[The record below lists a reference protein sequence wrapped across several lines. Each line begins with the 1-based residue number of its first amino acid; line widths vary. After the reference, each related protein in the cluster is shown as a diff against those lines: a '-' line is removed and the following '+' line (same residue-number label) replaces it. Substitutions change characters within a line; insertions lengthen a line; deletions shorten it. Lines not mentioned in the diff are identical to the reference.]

1 MNNTTI
7 RNTARTLCILLTI
20 LMLSGCTAYHLRN
33 AQNAFRDGAVEEWKA
48 LNGQL
53 ETGTVYDLAVG
64 DKEPLANYRYALDE
78 LDGLLKEDRTSLES
92 DGLLGTALTLQTL
105 CLWKLGDE
113 QRRAEAAK
121 AAKAAGLTPEQAV
134 LVGLSEH
141 LAKADRMYD
150 LYKAA
155 PRIIAVEDYKTIK
168 ADLYGSEGVDPMLQ
182 AALNRP
188 AVEKNDV
195 LRRTI
200 LIYRLTVAANY
211 CRAFGILADDHRKGE
226 LAYFRQVGKDSH
238 EPLMDLKS
246 LTGQDS
252 PIFMRMRSL
261 LNSACTCNY

>member
-1 MNNTTI
+1 MNNATI

-20 LMLSGCTAYHLRN
+20 LMLSGCATYHLRN

-48 LNGQL
+48 LNGQQ

-78 LDGLLKEDRTSLES
+78 LDGLLKEDRASLEN

-113 QRRAEAAK
+113 ERRGEAAK
-121 AAKAAGLTPEQAV
+121 AAKAAGLTPEQII
-134 LVGLSEH
+134 LVDLSKP

-155 PRIIAVEDYKTIK
+155 PRIIGFEDYLTIK
-168 ADLYGSEGVDPMLQ
+168 GELYGSKGVDQMLK
-182 AALNRP
+182 AALNGP
-188 AVEKNDV
+188 VVKKNEV
-195 LRRTI
+195 LKRTI

-211 CRAFGILADDHRKGE
+211 CRAFGILADDHRKDE
-226 LAYFRQVGKDSH
+226 LAYFKQVGKDSH

-246 LTGQDS
+246 LTGPDS
-252 PIFMRMRSL
+252 PVFMRMRSL